1 MWKPPF
7 PLDTNMPYIDV
18 EKDTGPFVKAL
29 IDAPAPTQVLAV
41 SEWATA
47 REWLALWSQVT
58 AVGTRVE
65 QADAEEFEN
74 NDPTGFMR
82 SILETGRFVGELG
95 FTGGDE
101 KILMPHDVS
110 LAPRPSQS
118 LDKRG
123 VDKYRSYKSTTS
135 SWLRASSWII
145 CRAKIGLR
153 LSGDLDVVFSL
164 MTATGFVGKI

>member
-1 MWKPPF
+1 
-7 PLDTNMPYIDV
+7 MPYIDV

-74 NDPTGFMR
+74 NDRTGFMR

-123 VDKYRSYKSTTS
+123 VDK
-135 SWLRASSWII
+135 
-145 CRAKIGLR
+145 
-153 LSGDLDVVFSL
+153 
-164 MTATGFVGKI
+164 